1 MVYRTTIVYV
11 LYNLFGSII
20 MSCLMKDAFV
30 DGLID
35 EVEAMP
41 IGDVLQKINSKNF
54 FEKVVTSELMPDS
67 IEMSN
72 FLRNLL
78 VEQLFEERSI

>member
-1 MVYRTTIVYV
+1 MKEQVKKGVK
-11 LYNLFGSII
+11 
-20 MSCLMKDAFV
+20 MSCEFKDRMI
-30 DGLID
+30 DSLID

-54 FEKVVTSELMPDS
+54 FEKVVTSELMPSS

-72 FLRNLL
+72 FLRDLL

>member
-1 MVYRTTIVYV
+1 
-11 LYNLFGSII
+11 

-72 FLRNLL
+72 FLRDLL

>member
-1 MVYRTTIVYV
+1 
-11 LYNLFGSII
+11 

>member
-11 LYNLFGSII
+11 LFNLFGSII
-20 MSCLMKDAFV
+20 MSCEFKDMMI
-30 DGLID
+30 DSLID
-35 EVEAMP
+35 EVEALP
-41 IGDVLQKINSKNF
+41 IGEVLQKINSKNF

-72 FLRNLL
+72 FLRDLL

>member
-1 MVYRTTIVYV
+1 
-11 LYNLFGSII
+11 
-20 MSCLMKDAFV
+20 MKDAFV

-78 VEQLFEERSI
+78 VEQLFEERSV

>member
-1 MVYRTTIVYV
+1 
-11 LYNLFGSII
+11 
-20 MSCLMKDAFV
+20 MSCEFKDRMI
-30 DGLID
+30 DSLID

-54 FEKVVTSELMPDS
+54 LEKVCMSPLHPSS

-72 FLRNLL
+72 FLRDLL
-78 VEQLFEERSI
+78 VEQLFEERGV

>member
-1 MVYRTTIVYV
+1 
-11 LYNLFGSII
+11 

-35 EVEAMP
+35 EVEALP
-41 IGDVLQKINSKNF
+41 IGEVLQKINSKNF

-72 FLRNLL
+72 FLRDLL